1 MQKQHVIFALW
12 RKKAVKDCWISCV
25 GSGIMSNVLGESSK
39 TYRYKT
45 VCFIREEGAVDAA
58 ACAFRGLVARNKND
72 RLMDKKGV

>member
-1 MQKQHVIFALW
+1 
-12 RKKAVKDCWISCV
+12 
-25 GSGIMSNVLGESSK
+25 MSNVPGESSK
-39 TYRYKT
+39 IYRCKT